1 MRYLAG
7 RLVLFALT
15 LLLISVVT
23 FAVTHIL
30 PGDVATMIMGTRGNP
45 TSIAA
50 LQEKLGLNDP
60 LILHYGRW
68 SGGMLCGEWGV
79 SLRC

>member
-30 PGDVATMIMGTRGNP
+30 PGDVATMM
-45 TSIAA
+45 A
-50 LQEKLGLNDP
+50 ELGRL
-60 LILHYGRW
+60 LLHPAPATTLLV
-68 SGGMLCGEWGV
+68 GGVVAGLLPAIV
-79 SLRC
+79 ARRLP